1 MNDFCTFPIGQVEL
15 SSLLSKYQDS
25 KSTTMDS
32 EGSKRLLKRRNSA
45 SKNSLPKSG
54 EKEEA
59 ESNAAADELLQLQ
72 WSNHSTAFG
81 AAMAKLRS
89 DETFCD
95 VTLVSAQ
102 GEQFSAHKV
111 VISACSSHLQSML
124 TPLPRW
130 QHPVLLMPKDL
141 PSEDL
146 RDILAF
152 MYSGEVCMDG
162 TRKPNLYPAQF

>member
-1 MNDFCTFPIGQVEL
+1 
-15 SSLLSKYQDS
+15 
-25 KSTTMDS
+25 MDS
-32 EGSKRLLKRRNSA
+32 EVSKRAIKRRNSA
-45 SKNSLPKSG
+45 KSG
-54 EKEEA
+54 SIEKEDHEHD
-59 ESNAAADELLQLQ
+59 SNGAPDELLQLQ

-81 AAMAKLRS
+81 AAMAKLRL

-102 GEQFSAHKV
+102 GEKFSAHKV

-152 MYSGEVCMDG
+152 MYSGEV
-162 TRKPNLYPAQF
+162 RALSH